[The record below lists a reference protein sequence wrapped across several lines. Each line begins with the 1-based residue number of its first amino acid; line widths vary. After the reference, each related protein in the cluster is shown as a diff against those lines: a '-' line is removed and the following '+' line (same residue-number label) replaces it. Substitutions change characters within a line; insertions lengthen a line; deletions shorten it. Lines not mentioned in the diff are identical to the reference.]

1 MIERIS
7 FGQTVVAAIYASPF
21 MALPL
26 VAASNNWLV
35 GVSLSRLIGPLIV
48 GALMLWIPTVIANV
62 TARGLVS
69 WLGGDLSGTAFH
81 IAVGLVAGV
90 LLIGIVEFVARGTAQ
105 IGGGPL
111 GPRTLFAM
119 VLAAACN
126 AGMIYAVWQFG
137 WKSAYD

>member
-1 MIERIS
+1 MTERIS
-7 FGQTVVAAIYASPF
+7 FGQAVVAAIYASSF
-21 MALPL
+21 MAVPL

-48 GALMLWIPTVIANV
+48 GALMLWIPTVIANFS
-62 TARGLVS
+62 ARSLVS
-69 WLGGDLSGTAFH
+69 WFGGDLSGTAFH

-90 LLIGIVEFVARGTAQ
+90 LLIGIVDFVARGTAQ

-111 GPRTLFAM
+111 GPQTLFAM

-126 AGMIYAVWQFG
+126 AGMIFAVWHFG

>member
-7 FGQTVVAAIYASPF
+7 FGQAVVAAIYASPF

-48 GALMLWIPTVIANV
+48 GALMLWIPTVIANI

-90 LLIGIVEFVARGTAQ
+90 LLIGIVEFVARGSEQ
-105 IGGGPL
+105 IGGGPM
-111 GPRTLFAM
+111 GPQTLFAM

-126 AGMIYAVWQFG
+126 AGMMLAVWHFG